1 MEKTIYTTR
10 FIGSAFKAI
19 SRLVL
24 KLKGWT
30 VTGTVPNVEK
40 YVIISAPHTSNWDFV
55 YAVLMAGANNINLHW
70 MGKHSIFKW
79 PFSTVMTWMGG
90 IPVKREKNNNI
101 VDETIDVF
109 NKRESFV
116 VAIQPEGS
124 RDKVRYW
131 KTGFYNIA
139 HGAGVPVLLA
149 YLDYE
154 KKECGFGPLFHL
166 SDNLEEDMKK
176 IKAFYVGVKGKRDH
190 LFTEATLRDSLKEKK
205 IS

>member
-1 MEKTIYTTR
+1 MKKTIYTTKL
-10 FIGSAFKAI
+10 IGTAFKYI
-19 SRLVL
+19 SRFTL
-24 KLKGWT
+24 KIKGWT
-30 VTGTVPNVEK
+30 VTGSVPNVEK
-40 YVIISAPHTSNWDFV
+40 YVIISAPHTSNWDFI
-55 YAVLMAGANNINLHW
+55 YAVLMAGANEIDFHW
-70 MGKHSIFKW
+70 MGKQSIFKW
-79 PFSTVMTWMGG
+79 PFGTFMKWMGG
-90 IPVKREKNNNI
+90 IPVQREKSNNI
-101 VDETIDVF
+101 VDETVDMF
-109 NKRESFV
+109 NKRENFI

-139 HGAGVPVLLA
+139 HGADVPVLLA

-166 SDNLEEDMKK
+166 SDNLEDDMFK
-176 IKAFYVGVKGKRDH
+176 IKNFYVGVKGKRDN